1 MKKKFFSLLLVFCLA
16 LPIGLGLVGCGDSS
30 KDNNPTD
37 QSTSQN
43 TKTDAEI
50 LSTAYGQ
57 VATSITSKAQSSAP
71 TTTSAR
77 IAVDTTGTDSVFTDI
92 TNFDE
97 SAQISVCLVSFMKQI
112 YSNETIV
119 NFIKNLKTPLK
130 FTCSYASTG
139 KYQNVTLLK
148 IKGLSI
154 YSTIDK
160 DNGKIKGYCLTDCD
174 ESNNARFFVI
184 DIDYN
189 FTTNEVTSFKAYV
202 GTSSSTPSELYVL
215 RNANSKLEVA
225 VIDSSKTSAE
235 AETLKTE
242 FGGYYTSFTRLTAAP
257 VPGDYSSM
265 YTTAVDSILDS
276 LTTAPSTKE

>member
-1 MKKKFFSLLLVFCLA
+1 
-16 LPIGLGLVGCGDSS
+16 
-30 KDNNPTD
+30 
-37 QSTSQN
+37 
-43 TKTDAEI
+43 
-50 LSTAYGQ
+50 
-57 VATSITSKAQSSAP
+57 
-71 TTTSAR
+71 
-77 IAVDTTGTDSVFTDI
+77 
-92 TNFDE
+92 
-97 SAQISVCLVSFMKQI
+97 MKQI

-119 NFIKNLKTPLK
+119 SFIQNLKTPLK

-139 KYQNVTLLK
+139 KYQHVTLLK

-160 DNGKIKGYCLTDCD
+160 GNGKIKGYCLTDCD

-225 VIDSSKTSAE
+225 VIGSSETTNEE
-235 AETLKTE
+235 AQTLKTE
-242 FGGYYTSFTRLTAAP
+242 FGGYYTSFTRLTAAS

-276 LTTAPSTKE
+276 LTTAQSTKE